1 MTTPLPGA
9 DTERYVRAPY
19 VTARAPRA
27 MVAAVDRLAAEAG
40 VAALRAGGSVAD
52 AAVAASATLAVTT
65 PHMCGMGGDLFAV
78 VTRPGSPPEVLNA
91 SGRAGS
97 GADPERFR
105 AEVGTVMPF
114 REDIRLVTVPG
125 CVDGWLALH
134 ERHGRLPLA
143 DVLADALGY
152 ATDGFPASPLLA
164 AKAPEVVGRPGADDL
179 TSVAPLRAGT
189 RVRRPGV
196 ARSLQAIVDDGRA
209 GFYEGEFGRG
219 LIELGAG
226 EFTPDD
232 LARDQAD
239 WVEPVRIRAWGHDLW
254 GPPPNSQT
262 YLTLASAWMAE
273 CVGLPA
279 GVDGPDDPLW
289 AHVLVEATRQAGHD
303 RLSVLHE
310 HADGDALLDPARL
323 GPRADA
329 IDPDTAGKLPAPAAA
344 GGTIFL
350 AVADAD
356 GNGVALIQSNAAG
369 FGSYLVEPS
378 TGIFLHNRGCGFSLV
393 PGHPAEYGPGRRP
406 PHTLAPVV
414 ATRPDGS
421 LHAIVGTM
429 GGDSQPQVVLQL
441 LARLLAAGQDPAT
454 AVAAGRWVLGSRRD
468 PTFDVWQE
476 PESIRVRVEGHAP
489 AAWAS
494 GLADRGHP
502 VEPMDDYDDRA
513 GHAHVIVRHDDHL
526 AGAADPRALG
536 GGVAVW

>member
-1 MTTPLPGA
+1 VTPPL
-9 DTERYVRAPY
+9 APF
-19 VTARAPRA
+19 VTAHAPRA
-27 MVAAVDRLAAEAG
+27 IVAAVDRLAAEAG

-52 AAVAASATLAVTT
+52 AAVAASAVLAVTT

-78 VTRPGSPPEVLNA
+78 VTRPGAPPEVLNA

-105 AEVGTVMPF
+105 ADVGLVPPF
-114 REDIRLVTVPG
+114 REDIRVVTVPG

-134 ERHGRLPLA
+134 GRHGRLPLA
-143 DVLADALGY
+143 DVLADAAFY
-152 ATDGFPASPLLA
+152 AEDGFPASPLLA
-164 AKAPEVVGRPGADDL
+164 VKAPEVVGRPGADDL
-179 TSVAPLRAGT
+179 TAVAPLGAGT

-196 ARSLQAIVDDGRA
+196 ARALRAIVADGRA
-209 GFYEGEFGRG
+209 GFYQGEFGTG
-219 LIELGAG
+219 LLALGGG
-226 EFTPDD
+226 EYTPDD

-239 WVEPVRIRAWGHDLW
+239 WVDPLHLTVWGHDLW

-262 YLTLASAWMAE
+262 YLTLSSAWMAE
-273 CVGLPA
+273 RVGLPA
-279 GVDGPDDPLW
+279 GADEIDDPLW
-289 AHVLVEATRQAGHD
+289 AHVLIEATRQAGHD
-303 RLSVLHE
+303 RLAALHE
-310 HADGDALLDPARL
+310 HADGAALLDPARL
-323 GPRADA
+323 ARRADR
-329 IDPDTAGKLPAPAAA
+329 IDLGRAAVVPAPAAA

-350 AVADAD
+350 AVADVD

-369 FGSYLVEPS
+369 FGSYLAEPS
-378 TGIFLHNRGCGFSLV
+378 TGIFLHNRGSGFSLV

-441 LARLLAAGQDPAT
+441 LARLLSAGQDPAT
-454 AVAAGRWVLGSRRD
+454 AVAAGRWVLGSQRD
-468 PTFDVWQE
+468 PTFDVWQD
-476 PESIRVRVEGHAP
+476 PAAIRVRVEGHAP
-489 AAWAS
+489 SDWAR

-502 VEPMDDYDDRA
+502 VEPMDAYDYRA

>member
-1 MTTPLPGA
+1 
-9 DTERYVRAPY
+9 
-19 VTARAPRA
+19 
-27 MVAAVDRLAAEAG
+27 MVVAVDRLAAEAG

-105 AEVGTVMPF
+105 ADVGTVMPF

-134 ERHGRLPLA
+134 GRHGRLPLA
-143 DVLADALGY
+143 DVLADATGY

-164 AKAPEVVGRPGADDL
+164 AKAAEVVGRPGADDL
-179 TSVAPLRAGT
+179 TAVAPLRAGT

-196 ARSLQAIVDDGRA
+196 ARSLQAIVSDGRA
-209 GFYEGEFGRG
+209 GFYLGDFGRG

-273 CVGLPA
+273 RVGLPA

-329 IDPDTAGKLPAPAAA
+329 IDLDTAGDLPAPAAA

-468 PTFDVWQE
+468 PTFDVWQD

-489 AAWAS
+489 AGWAE

-502 VEPMDDYDDRA
+502 VEPMDDYDHRA
-513 GHAHVIVRHDDHL
+513 GHAHVIVREDDHL

>member
-1 MTTPLPGA
+1 M
-9 DTERYVRAPY
+9 
-19 VTARAPRA
+19 
-27 MVAAVDRLAAEAG
+27 
-40 VAALRAGGSVAD
+40 
-52 AAVAASATLAVTT
+52 
-65 PHMCGMGGDLFAV
+65 
-78 VTRPGSPPEVLNA
+78 
-91 SGRAGS
+91 
-97 GADPERFR
+97 
-105 AEVGTVMPF
+105 
-114 REDIRLVTVPG
+114 
-125 CVDGWLALH
+125 
-134 ERHGRLPLA
+134 
-143 DVLADALGY
+143 
-152 ATDGFPASPLLA
+152 
-164 AKAPEVVGRPGADDL
+164 
-179 TSVAPLRAGT
+179 
-189 RVRRPGV
+189 RRPGV
-196 ARSLQAIVDDGRA
+196 ARSLRAIASDGRA

-219 LIELGAG
+219 LLELGAG
-226 EFTPDD
+226 EYTPDD
-232 LARDQAD
+232 LARVHAD
-239 WVEPVRIRAWGHDLW
+239 WVEPVRTRAWGHDLW

-262 YLTLASAWMAE
+262 YLTLSSAWMADRL
-273 CVGLPA
+273 GLPA
-279 GVDGPDDPLW
+279 GADGPDDPRW
-289 AHVLVEATRQAGHD
+289 AHLLVEATRQAGHD
-303 RLSVLHE
+303 RLAVLHE

-323 GPRADA
+323 GPRAA
-329 IDPDTAGKLPAPAAA
+329 GIDPDKAGDLPAPAAA

-468 PTFDVWQE
+468 PTFDVWQD

-489 AAWAS
+489 AGWAP
-494 GLADRGHP
+494 GLADRGHA
-502 VEPMDDYDDRA
+502 VEPMDDYDYRA

>member
-1 MTTPLPGA
+1 VATPLVPF
-9 DTERYVRAPY
+9 
-19 VTARAPRA
+19 VTAHAPRA

-40 VAALRAGGSVAD
+40 VAALRTGGSVAD
-52 AAVAASATLAVTT
+52 AAVAASAVLAVTT

-78 VTRPGSPPEVLNA
+78 VTRPGAPPEVLNA

-97 GADPERFR
+97 GADADRFR
-105 AEVGTVMPF
+105 NDVGLVPPF

-134 ERHGRLPLA
+134 RRHGRLPLA
-143 DVLADALGY
+143 DVLDDAVGY
-152 ATDGFPASPLLA
+152 ASDGFPASPLLA

-179 TSVAPLRAGT
+179 TAVAPLRTGT
-189 RVRRPGV
+189 RVRRRGV
-196 ARSLQAIVDDGRA
+196 ARALQAIIAEERA

-219 LIELGAG
+219 LLALGPG
-226 EFTPDD
+226 EYTRDD
-232 LARDQAD
+232 LSRDQAD
-239 WVEPVRIRAWGHDLW
+239 WVDPVRITAWGHDLW
-254 GPPPNSQT
+254 GPPPNSQA

-273 CVGLPA
+273 QVGVQSGAPE
-279 GVDGPDDPLW
+279 PDEPLW

-303 RLSVLHE
+303 RLEVLHE
-310 HADGDALLDPARL
+310 HADGAALLDPGRL
-323 GPRADA
+323 GPRALA
-329 IDPDTAGKLPAPAAA
+329 IDPDKAGALPAPAAG

-414 ATRPDGS
+414 VTRPDGS
-421 LHAIVGTM
+421 LRAVLGTM

-441 LARLLAAGQDPAT
+441 LARLLVAGEDPAT
-454 AVAAGRWVLGSRRD
+454 AVSAGRWVLGSRRD
-468 PTFDVWQE
+468 PTFDVWHD
-476 PESIRVRVEGHAP
+476 PDAIRVRVEGHAP
-489 AAWAS
+489 AGWAP
-494 GLADRGHP
+494 GLAHRGHP
-502 VEPMDDYDDRA
+502 VEPMSAFDYRA
-513 GHAHVIVRHDDHL
+513 GHAHVIVREPDGEL

>member
-1 MTTPLPGA
+1 MPPLGPFTTAL
-9 DTERYVRAPY
+9 
-19 VTARAPRA
+19 APRG
-27 MVAAVDRLAAEAG
+27 MVVAVDRLAAEAG
-40 VAALRAGGSVAD
+40 VAALRAGGTVAD
-52 AAVAASATLAVTT
+52 AAVAASAVLAVTT

-78 VTRPGSPPEVLNA
+78 VTRPGAAPEVLNA

-97 GADPERFR
+97 GADADRFR

-152 ATDGFPASPLLA
+152 ATDGFPASALLA
-164 AKAPEVVGRPGADDL
+164 AKAPDVIGRPGEHDL
-179 TSVAPLRAGT
+179 TAAARLAPLAAGD

-196 ARSLQAIVDDGRA
+196 ARSLHAIVADGRA
-209 GFYEGEFGRG
+209 GFYEGDFGRG
-219 LIELGAG
+219 LVELGAG
-226 EFTPDD
+226 EYTPED
-232 LARDQAD
+232 LARVQAD
-239 WVEPVRIRAWGHDLW
+239 WVEPVRLRVWGHDLW
-254 GPPPNSQT
+254 GPPPNSQA

-273 CVGLPA
+273 RVGLP
-279 GVDGPDDPLW
+279 GGPEGPDDPRW
-289 AHVLVEATRQAGHD
+289 AHLLVEATRQAGHD
-303 RLSVLHE
+303 RLDALHE
-310 HADGDALLDPARL
+310 HADGDALLDPDRL
-323 GPRADA
+323 ALRADA
-329 IDPDTAGKLPAPAAA
+329 IDPDAAGDLPAPATA

-350 AVADAD
+350 AVADAE

-369 FGSYLVEPS
+369 FGSHLVEPS

-414 ATRPDGS
+414 VTRPDDGA

-441 LARLLAAGQDPAT
+441 LARLLATGEDPAT

-468 PTFDVWQE
+468 PTFDVWQD
-476 PESIRVRVEGHAP
+476 PSSIRVRVEGHAP
-489 AAWAS
+489 AAWAA

-502 VEPMDDYDDRA
+502 VEPMDDFDYRA

-526 AGAADPRALG
+526 AGAADPRAPG
-536 GGVAVW
+536 SAVAAW